1 MTFLENK
8 QSLRLA
14 AARRIAEAAEA
25 FAASKNWNI
34 SIAVA
39 DEGGNIILVERMD
52 GAILGS
58 VAIAEQKA
66 RTAVQFQCPTKDLEA
81 GVKSG
86 MLSLLKLDILPFE
99 GGIPILV
106 NGKIVGAVGASG
118 HSPSGDGEVAQA
130 GADWC
135 KEGLAHTS

>member
-1 MTFLENK
+1 MNFLESK

-14 AARRIAEAAEA
+14 AARKIAESAEA
-25 FAASKNWNI
+25 FAVSQNWNV

-39 DEGGNIILVERMD
+39 DDGGNIMYVERMD

-66 RTAVQFQCPTKDLEA
+66 RTAVAFKCPTKDLEA
-81 GVKSG
+81 GVQGG

-99 GGIPILV
+99 GGIPIVV
-106 NGKIVGAVGASG
+106 NGQIVGAVGASG
-118 HSPSGDGEVAQA
+118 HSPAGDGQVAQA

-135 KEGLAHTS
+135 KKGLS

>member
-1 MTFLENK
+1 MTFLENR

-14 AARRIAEAAEA
+14 AARKIAEAAEA
-25 FAASKNWNI
+25 FAASRNWSL

-39 DEGGNIILVERMD
+39 DEGGNIMYMQRMD
-52 GAILGS
+52 GAIFGS
-58 VAIAEQKA
+58 VAIAEHKA
-66 RTAVQFQCPTKDLEA
+66 RTAVAFKCPTKDLEA
-81 GVKSG
+81 GVQSG

-99 GGIPILV
+99 GGIPIV
-106 NGKIVGAVGASG
+106 VDGKIVGAVGASG

-135 KEGLAHTS
+135 KEGLGR